1 MRGALARCKAP
12 RKGCQAHLSRRRRAR
27 ERARP
32 PARDTGLPRKQQAR
46 CARLRL
52 MRRFRGTVGLLL
64 LLLPLLVP
72 LLVIVA
78 APAQAAR
85 PEQPRLILLVVM
97 DQFRQDYLTRF
108 RSAFLKT
115 APAGAAGLGSA
126 SPGGSA
132 VSGGLNLLLEGGAV
146 FANCHYRHAL
156 TVTAPG
162 HATLA
167 TGASPNV
174 HGIISNGW
182 FDRVRGQYTTAGHDP
197 ATKLLGATS
206 ASAGASPRWLI
217 GSTLGDQLHRVT
229 KGRARIISISYK
241 ARSAVFT
248 AGKQATAA
256 YWLDPKTLSAI
267 SSTYYMRDLPDW
279 VRRLNV
285 RDWVAQYGGKPWTP
299 VDDSNGKPFLIFPKA
314 TNSAERVKLVHA
326 IRYSPFLTD
335 IEFALARAAVEHE
348 QLGRGPATDLL
359 VLNPSAIDLVGHV
372 YGPDARQTRDA
383 VLRADRGLA
392 KFLQFLEQRIGLRH
406 VWIAVSADHGVAPM
420 PEQARREGR
429 DAGRVSH
436 QEVVQK
442 IESRLRQLYP
452 ASLDS
457 SSTANPKWVVNYPVP
472 HLYLN
477 QALIRERRL
486 SPNEVA
492 RRAAEALLE
501 LPGLAA
507 VFTRADLIGCRP
519 GPELPGKVCRSY
531 HPDRGG
537 DLYLVFKR
545 YWMNEL
551 PAIPKAT
558 THGSPYD
565 YDTHVPLILWGHPFR
580 AGTYEAPVSP
590 ADLPVTLAAALGIRA
605 PSLAT
610 GRVLTEA
617 LKRETRNPKSDD
629 PRPVH

>member
-1 MRGALARCKAP
+1 M
-12 RKGCQAHLSRRRRAR
+12 SRH
-27 ERARP
+27 
-32 PARDTGLPRKQQAR
+32 GLRQVTQVCPRKQQAR

-64 LLLPLLVP
+64 LVLV
-72 LLVIVA
+72 

-85 PEQPRLILLVVM
+85 REQPRLILLVVM

-132 VSGGLNLLLEGGAV
+132 VSGGLNLLLEDGAV
-146 FANCHYRHAL
+146 FANCHYRHSV

-167 TGASPNV
+167 TGASPNT

-182 FDRVRGQYTTAGHDP
+182 FDRVRGRYTTAGHDP
-197 ATKLLGATS
+197 ATNLLGATS
-206 ASAGASPRWLI
+206 TSPGTSPRWLI
-217 GSTLGDQLHRVT
+217 GSTLGDELHRAT
-229 KGRARIISISYK
+229 KGRARVISISYK
-241 ARSAVFT
+241 ARSAVLA

-267 SSTYYMRDLPDW
+267 SSNYYMRALPGW

-285 RDWVAQYGGKPWTP
+285 RDWAKQYGGKPWIP
-299 VDDSNGKPFLIFPKA
+299 VDNPDGKPFLIFPKA
-314 TNSAERVKLVHA
+314 TNSAERMKLVRA
-326 IRYSPFLTD
+326 IIYSPFLTD

-348 QLGRGPATDLL
+348 RLGRGPATDLL
-359 VLNPSAIDLVGHV
+359 VLNTSAIDLVGHIS
-372 YGPDARQTRDA
+372 GPDSPQTRDA
-383 VLRADRGLA
+383 ILRADRGLA
-392 KFLQFLEQRIGLRH
+392 EFLQFLEERIGLRN
-406 VWIAVSADHGVAPM
+406 VWIAFSADHGVAPI
-420 PEQARREGR
+420 PELARQRGL
-429 DAGRVSH
+429 DAGRVPR
-436 QEVVQK
+436 QKVVQR

-457 SSTANPKWVVNYPVP
+457 NSTANPKWVVGYPVP

-486 SPNEVA
+486 NPDEVA
-492 RRAAEALLE
+492 RRAAEALLK

-507 VFTRADLIGCRP
+507 VFTRAELIGCRP

-545 YWMNEL
+545 YWMSGAAN
-551 PAIPKAT
+551 AKGT
-558 THGSPYD
+558 THGSPYC

-617 LKRETRNPKSDD
+617 LKREIRNPKSDD

>member
-1 MRGALARCKAP
+1 
-12 RKGCQAHLSRRRRAR
+12 
-27 ERARP
+27 
-32 PARDTGLPRKQQAR
+32 
-46 CARLRL
+46 

-64 LLLPLLVP
+64 LPLHL
-72 LLVIVA
+72 IVA

-85 PEQPRLILLVVM
+85 REQPRLILLVVM

-108 RSAFLKT
+108 RSAFLK
-115 APAGAAGLGSA
+115 AEPSGAAGLGSA

-146 FANCHYRHAL
+146 FANCYYRHAA
-156 TVTAPG
+156 TFTASG

-167 TGASPNV
+167 TGASPNA

-182 FDRVRGQYTTAGHDP
+182 FDRVRGRYTTAGHDP
-197 ATKLLGATS
+197 ATKLLGAKS
-206 ASAGASPRWLI
+206 ASPGASPHWLI
-217 GSTLGDQLHRVT
+217 GSTLGDELHRAT
-229 KGRARIISISYK
+229 GGRARVISIAPK
-241 ARSAVFT
+241 ARSAILL
-248 AGKQATAA
+248 GGRRATAT
-256 YWLDPKTLSAI
+256 YWLDPKTLHAI
-267 SSTYYMRDLPDW
+267 SSTYYMKELPSW

-285 RDWVAQYGGKPWTP
+285 RDWAKQYGGKPWTP
-299 VDDSNGKPFLIFPKA
+299 VDDPNGKPFLIFPKA
-314 TNSAERVKLVHA
+314 TNSAARVKLVHA
-326 IRYSPFLTD
+326 IRYSPFPTE
-335 IEFALARAAVEHE
+335 IQFALARAAVEHE
-348 QLGRGPATDLL
+348 RLGRGPATDLL
-359 VLNPSAIDLVGHV
+359 ALSLSAIDLVGHV
-372 YGPDARQTRDA
+372 YGPDAAQTRDA
-383 VLRADRGLA
+383 ILRADRGLA
-392 KFLQFLEQRIGLRH
+392 EFLQFLEQRIGLRH

-420 PEQARREGR
+420 PEQARRRGL

-457 SSTANPKWVVNYPVP
+457 NSTANPKWVVNYSVP

-477 QALIRERRL
+477 QALVRRQRL
-486 SPNEVA
+486 DPAEVA

-519 GPELPGKVCRSY
+519 GPELSGKVCRSY

-558 THGSPYD
+558 THGSPYC
-565 YDTHVPLILWGHPFR
+565 YDTHVPLILWGRPFL
-580 AGTYEAPVSP
+580 AGIYEAPVSP
-590 ADLPVTLAAALGIRA
+590 ADLPVTLAAALGIRG
-605 PSLAT
+605 PSLATGAT

>member
-1 MRGALARCKAP
+1 MRW
-12 RKGCQAHLSRRRRAR
+12 
-27 ERARP
+27 
-32 PARDTGLPRKQQAR
+32 
-46 CARLRL
+46 
-52 MRRFRGTVGLLL
+52 FRGTVGLLL
-64 LLLPLLVP
+64 LPLHL
-72 LLVIVA
+72 IVA

-85 PEQPRLILLVVM
+85 QEQPRLILLVVM

-108 RSAFLKT
+108 RSAFLKAAPYGAAGLKA
-115 APAGAAGLGSA
+115 APAGAAGQKAG

-167 TGASPNV
+167 TGAFPNV

-182 FDRVRGQYTTAGHDP
+182 FDRVRGRYTTAGHDP

-217 GSTLGDQLHRVT
+217 GSTLGDQLHRAT
-229 KGRARIISISYK
+229 KGRARVISISYK

-314 TNSAERVKLVHA
+314 TNSAERVKLVRA
-326 IRYSPFLTD
+326 ISHSPFLTD
-335 IEFALARAAVEHE
+335 IEFGLARAAVEHE

-383 VLRADRGLA
+383 VLRADRSLA
-392 KFLQFLEQRIGLRH
+392 GFLRFLEERIGLRH
-406 VWIAVSADHGVAPM
+406 VWIAFSADHGVAPI
-420 PEQARREGR
+420 PEIARQRGL
-429 DAGRVSH
+429 DAGRVSKR
-436 QEVVQK
+436 EVSGK
-442 IESRLRQLYP
+442 IETRLNQLYGARSDRTSGKAKP
-452 ASLDS
+452 R
-457 SSTANPKWVVNYPVP
+457 WVVDYPVP

-486 SPNEVA
+486 NPDEVA
-492 RRAAEALLE
+492 RRAAEALLK

-507 VFTRADLIGCRP
+507 VFTRAALIDCRP
-519 GPELPGKVCRSY
+519 GSELLGKVCRSY

-545 YWMNEL
+545 HWMSGL
-551 PAIPKAT
+551 AGSSKGT
-558 THGSPYD
+558 THGSPYC

-617 LKRETRNPKSDD
+617 LKRETQNPKSDD